1 MQPIHIILTIIAYFG
16 VLILISYLTGKSA
29 NNQTFFKAN
38 NSSPWYLVAFGMIGA
53 SLSGVTFISV
63 PGWVA
68 TQQMGYMQMVLGYVV
83 GYAVIGLVLLPLY
96 YKLNLTSIY
105 TYLEDRFGRF
115 SYKTGAWFF
124 LLSRTIGA
132 SFRLFLV
139 ANVFQ
144 LILFDA
150 YNIPFW
156 VTVTITILLIW
167 LYTFKGGIKTIV
179 WTDTLQTLFM
189 LIAVGVSIVMVK
201 DSLQIDN
208 LFSYVAEN
216 KLSKIFFFENINAGN
231 YFWKQFFSGAF
242 IAIAMT
248 GLDQDMMQKN
258 LTCRNLKDAQKNMFW
273 FTIVL
278 VVVNFFF
285 LALGILLTDYAS
297 VHELTAQKD
306 QLFPAIAMSE
316 HAGFLTSI
324 FFLLG
329 LIAAAYSSA
338 DSALTSLTTSF
349 SIDILEINK
358 KENEVE
364 KEKIR
369 KKIHIIFSFIL
380 VATILIFKY
389 FIANVSVIA
398 KIFQFAGYTYG
409 PLLGLYAFGLFTK
422 HKVKDKLVPVICVLA
437 PILTYTISQFSKEKL
452 GFDFSFVI
460 LVLNGLLTFLGL
472 AFISGESRRSE
483 KAPSSVSSI
492 YAPIILSILG
502 FTRSIINGFQST
514 IGIVF
519 FMLAIIW
526 LLIALNRVYKK

>member
-1 MQPIHIILTIIAYFG
+1 MQPLYILLLIIAYFS
-16 VLILISYLTGKSA
+16 VLVFISYITGKSA

-63 PGWVA
+63 PGWIEA
-68 TQQMGYMQMVLGYVV
+68 QQMSYMQMVLGYIV
-83 GYAVIGLVLLPLY
+83 GYAVIGLILLPLY

-105 TYLEDRFGRF
+105 TYLEDRFGKF
-115 SYKTGAWFF
+115 SYKTGASFF

-139 ANVFQ
+139 ANVLQ
-144 LILFDA
+144 LILFDT
-150 YNIPFW
+150 YGIPFW

-189 LIAVGVSIVMVK
+189 LIAVGVCIVMIK
-201 DSLQIDN
+201 DALQIES
-208 LFSYVAEN
+208 LFGYIAEN
-216 KLSKIFFFENINAGN
+216 KLSKIFFFDDINAGN

-242 IAIAMT
+242 IAVVMT

-278 VVVNFFF
+278 VIVNFFF
-285 LALGILLTDYAS
+285 LALGVLLTDYA
-297 VHELTAQKD
+297 TANEINAHKD
-306 QLFPAIAMSE
+306 NLFPTIAMS
-316 HAGFLTSI
+316 GDLGLTTSL

-349 SIDILEINK
+349 SIDILEIDK
-358 KENEVE
+358 KENEE
-364 KEKIR
+364 EREQIR
-369 KKIHIIFSFIL
+369 KKIHVLFSFIL
-380 VATILIFKY
+380 IATILIFKY
-389 FIANVSVIA
+389 FIADASVIA

-422 HKVKDKLVPVICVLA
+422 LNVKDKLVPYICVIA
-437 PILTYTISQFSKEKL
+437 PVLTYLISTYSKNNL
-452 GFDFSFVI
+452 GFDFGFFVLI
-460 LVLNGLLTFLGL
+460 LNGALTFFGL
-472 AFISGESRRSE
+472 
-483 KAPSSVSSI
+483 
-492 YAPIILSILG
+492 
-502 FTRSIINGFQST
+502 
-514 IGIVF
+514 
-519 FMLAIIW
+519 LAIKQTQH
-526 LLIALNRVYKK
+526 A